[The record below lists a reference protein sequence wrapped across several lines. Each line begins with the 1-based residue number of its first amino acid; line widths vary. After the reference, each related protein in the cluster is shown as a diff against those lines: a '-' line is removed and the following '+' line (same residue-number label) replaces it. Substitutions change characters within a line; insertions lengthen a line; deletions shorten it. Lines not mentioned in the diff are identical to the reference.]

1 MWAVRAEEGL
11 VISDGQ
17 CSWRRCLQPRITSS
31 RREAACARSH
41 QWEKMG
47 TPPHLQLVNYFTLNE
62 VRNFMGQDKSCIKEK
77 SDWLLGK
84 KPKQHW
90 KSVPRRVVDF
100 CSLEVSKTQVD
111 TVLSDLP
118 SC

>member
-1 MWAVRAEEGL
+1 
-11 VISDGQ
+11 
-17 CSWRRCLQPRITSS
+17 
-31 RREAACARSH
+31 
-41 QWEKMG
+41 MG
-47 TPPHLQLVNYFTLNE
+47 TPPHLQLANYFTTNE

-77 SDWLLGK
+77 SDWVLGK
-84 KPKQHW
+84 KHKQHQ

-100 CSLEVSKTQVD
+100 LPLAISKTQVN